1 MEPKKK
7 IKGDDLMMF
16 DTAGKSL
23 AYASSH
29 VLTITTDTADT
40 STKDHGVWGSSEVNK
55 LSWELQSSN
64 LYVVEDYDSLVDTM
78 IARQPVKVYF
88 GLKKENDPTK
98 TVADGD
104 YPNWTVASGAY
115 AGDALITSITAN
127 ANTGENAT
135 YTITY
140 KGVGKL
146 VKVTTV
152 PTAG

>member
-1 MEPKKK
+1 MAAKQK

-23 AYASSH
+23 AYATSH
-29 VLTITTDTADT
+29 VLKISADTADT

-64 LYVVEDYDSLVDTM
+64 LYVVEDYDSLYDKM

-104 YPNWTVASGAY
+104 YPNWTVASGTY

-135 YTITY
+135 YSITY

>member
-1 MEPKKK
+1 
-7 IKGDDLMMF
+7 MMF

-23 AYASSH
+23 AYATSH
-29 VLTITTDTADT
+29 VLTISADTADT

-64 LYVVEDYDSLVDTM
+64 LYVVEDYDSLYDKM

-135 YTITY
+135 YSITY

>member
-1 MEPKKK
+1 MAAKQK

-16 DTAGKSL
+16 DNAGKSI
-23 AYASSH
+23 AFATSH
-29 VLTITTDTADT
+29 TLTISADTADT
-40 STKDHGVWGSSEVNK
+40 STKDHGVWGSTEVNK
-55 LSWELQSSN
+55 LSWELSSDN
-64 LYVVEDYDSLVDTM
+64 LYVVDEFDKLVEAM
-78 IARQPVKVYF
+78 MSRQPVKIYF

-104 YPNWTVASGAY
+104 YENWTVASGAY
-115 AGDALITSITAN
+115 SGDAIITSINAN

-135 YTITY
+135 YSVSY